1 MQASVPELTS
11 GVAPARA
18 EAPEAPEA
26 GPGVCGGGRGTGR
39 GLGGHSSTN
48 QMSSWLLLGL
58 PAHCVL
64 SPQPAGGG
72 GGGGVVCLPLIL

>member
-26 GPGVCGGGRGTGR
+26 GPGVCGGGGGTGR
-39 GLGGHSSTN
+39 GLGGAFLYQPDVQLASAGPPCALRSI
-48 QMSSWLLLGL
+48 
-58 PAHCVL
+58 PA
-64 SPQPAGGG
+64 AGWWGWG
-72 GGGGVVCLPLIL
+72 WGVVCLPLIL